1 MLVVVGLGRQLY
13 GREAAI
19 HKEDT
24 SRVWKVGEL
33 AGRTGLSVRALHH
46 YEQIGLLAP
55 SGRTGSGHRL
65 YSEGDVLRL
74 QQIAS
79 LRSLGFSL
87 GEIRECLKS
96 QNFSPG
102 RVIGLHI
109 ARLKERIE
117 LERRLCE
124 QLEAVAAHLGHPEG
138 DHDAISAERFAETVM
153 EVTEMSERIEKYYT
167 PEQREQLERR
177 RQEIGEARI
186 REAQAEWPEL
196 MEKVGAE
203 MEAGTDP
210 ADERVQELARCW
222 MGLVREFTGGD
233 AGIHRSLSN
242 TWEGEE
248 SLMGINTA
256 HMREMMAYIAR
267 ANAASEGRG

>member
-1 MLVVVGLGRQLY
+1 
-13 GREAAI
+13 
-19 HKEDT
+19 
-24 SRVWKVGEL
+24 
-33 AGRTGLSVRALHH
+33 VRALHH
-46 YEQIGLLAP
+46 YEEIGLLAP

-74 QQIAS
+74 QQVAS

-87 GEIRECLKS
+87 GEIRECLES
-96 QNFSPG
+96 QSFSPG

-109 ARLKERIE
+109 ARLKERME
-117 LERRLCE
+117 LERRLC
-124 QLEAVAAHLGHPEG
+124 QRLEAVAAHLEHPEIG
-138 DHDAISAERFAETVM
+138 DNGISAERFVETVM

-177 RQEIGEARI
+177 RQEVGEERI
-186 REAQAEWPEL
+186 REVQAEWPEL
-196 MEKVGAE
+196 MQKVNAE

-210 ADERVQELARCW
+210 ADERVQELARRW

-242 TWEGEE
+242 MWEGEE
-248 SLMGINTA
+248 NLMGIDTA
-256 HMREMMAYIAR
+256 HMREMMAYISR
-267 ANAASEGRG
+267 ANAASEEQR